1 MLHLCDAVTPG
12 VVDWEVVT
20 KGGSE
25 EDKQHNAKYVL
36 SVARKMGCAIFL
48 LWEDVVEVCVCA
60 CVCVCVCVRA
70 CVRVLAAAYPKLF
83 GWRAGKGAGGGGS
96 LGRMVKMEGLQV
108 CLYIY
113 DTILYTV
120 YCIEREREREC
131 VCVCVCVCVRARTY
145 IHTFV
150 TGEFQ
155 DAFNLFRIAHGPGSQ
170 PPGFVRVGVG
180 RT

>member
-60 CVCVCVCVRA
+60 CVCVRVCA
-70 CVRVLAAAYPKLF
+70 
-83 GWRAGKGAGGGGS
+83 
-96 LGRMVKMEGLQV
+96 
-108 CLYIY
+108 
-113 DTILYTV
+113 
-120 YCIEREREREC
+120 C
-131 VCVCVCVCVRARTY
+131 VCVCVSSSIPQALWMGSRKGGRGREAV
-145 IHTFV
+145 
-150 TGEFQ
+150 GE
-155 DAFNLFRIAHGPGSQ
+155 DGEDSGPPSS
-170 PPGFVRVGVG
+170 PIS
-180 RT
+180 TILYCTLYTI